1 MKCPAC
7 DNALEAVK
15 VNGITVDVCAGGCAG
30 IWFDNFELEKVDESH
45 EAAGERFLEVERNGR
60 VAIDHERSRTCP
72 RCDDQ
77 IMMRH
82 FFSVNREVEVDECP
96 ACGGFWLDQGELRT
110 IRTQYASE
118 EERKQ
123 AAHDYFQ
130 DVFGEELQRM
140 GAESEENLQKAQRIA
155 RMFRFICPSNY
166 IPGEQ
171 SWGAY

>member
-7 DNALEAVK
+7 DNALQEVR

-30 IWFDNFELEKVDESH
+30 IWFDNFELQKMDESH
-45 EAAGERFLEVERNGR
+45 EAAGERLLELERNDS
-60 VAIDHERSRTCP
+60 VAVNHQQRRACP

-77 IMMRH
+77 VMMRH
-82 FFSVNREVEVDECP
+82 FFSVKREVEVDECP
-96 ACGGFWLDQGELRT
+96 GCGGFWLDQGELGT

-118 EERKQ
+118 EYRKQ

-130 DVFGEELQRM
+130 DVFGEELERM
-140 GAESEENLQKAQRIA
+140 QVESEEKLQKAQRIV
-155 RMFRFICPSNY
+155 RIFRFICPSYY
-166 IPGEQ
+166 IPGKQ

>member
-7 DNALEAVK
+7 DNALQEVR

-30 IWFDNFELEKVDESH
+30 IWFDNFELQKMDESH
-45 EAAGERFLEVERNGR
+45 EAAGERLLELERNDS
-60 VAIDHERSRTCP
+60 VAVNHQQRRACP

-77 IMMRH
+77 VMMRH
-82 FFSVNREVEVDECP
+82 FFSVKRVVEVDECP
-96 ACGGFWLDQGELRT
+96 CCGGFWLDQGELGT

-118 EERKQ
+118 EDRKQ

-130 DVFGEELQRM
+130 DVFGEELERM
-140 GAESEENLQKAQRIA
+140 QVESEEKLQKAQRIV
-155 RMFRFICPSNY
+155 RIFRFICPSYY
-166 IPGEQ
+166 IPGKQ

>member
-1 MKCPAC
+1 M
-7 DNALEAVK
+7 
-15 VNGITVDVCAGGCAG
+15 CAGGCAG
-30 IWFDNFELEKVDESH
+30 IWFDTFELEKVDESH
-45 EAAGERFLEVERNGR
+45 EAAGERLLDVEGNGQ

-82 FFSVNREVEVDECP
+82 FFSVQRAVEVDECP
-96 ACGGFWLDQGELRT
+96 ACGGFWLDQGELGT

-140 GAESEENLQKAQRIA
+140 GAENEENLQKAQRIA
-155 RMFRFICPSNY
+155 GDVPLHLPELLHSRRAELGCVLEE
-166 IPGEQ
+166 GVRRE
-171 SWGAY
+171 A